1 MKALP
6 CWRKGVFLFCPLEIL
21 AVPMRISLSYSTPFE
36 TFTLALLAK
45 RQRKRLDTS
54 KTRPLLLAPQKD
66 LIIYEM
72 SVRGFTADG
81 TSDVP
86 EKLRGSY
93 KGLIE
98 KVGRVTR

>member
-1 MKALP
+1 M
-6 CWRKGVFLFCPLEIL
+6 L
-21 AVPMRISLSYSTPFE
+21 ADVYNGLSLLCVLAFSDSTPFK
-36 TFTLALLAK
+36 TLTLPLMAK
-45 RQRKRLDTS
+45 RQRKRLYAS
-54 KTRPLLLAPQKD
+54 KTRPVLLAPQKD

-72 SVRGFTADG
+72 NVRGFTADG

-98 KVGRVTR
+98 KVGSLTRNY